1 MDIDKLYEIS
11 PSQWPDDA
19 ASKIRDMLSDKEAS
33 RKERLTAAKLAAE
46 EKVLNDEMADVL
58 LDILHDDEESEE
70 LRCIAVEAFG
80 PALQFN
86 GINGFYESQQQFF
99 SEKKFYEIKKTLRDF
114 YYDIKL
120 PKTLRRRILEAD
132 VCSPMQWHKNA
143 IKRAY
148 ESDDEEWIL
157 SAIFGMGYVKGYKK
171 QILESLESSNPEIVY
186 EAVCAAG
193 NAGVKEAWPVIKD
206 ILSSPQED
214 NMLLRSAI
222 SAAPFINNAEAEE
235 FLTQLLEN
243 EDEDIAEAA
252 EIALMYNSDEFEDDT
267 DTQLTSNTEEKYV
280 IYIDIEDY
288 FKNYNFIPIKTSEPG
303 ISGENLS
310 NTPNEDSTHHLSD
323 SSYSTRKKK
332 TKK

>member
-1 MDIDKLYEIS
+1 MDIDKLYETS

-19 ASKIRDMLSDKEAS
+19 ALKIRDTLTDKEAS
-33 RKERLTAAKLAAE
+33 RKERLIAAKLAAE
-46 EKVLNDEMADVL
+46 EKVLNDEMADAL

-80 PALQFN
+80 PALQYN
-86 GINGFYESQQQFF
+86 GINGFYESQQVFF

-132 VCSPMQWHKNA
+132 VCTPMQWHKNA

-157 SAIFGMGYVKGYKK
+157 SAIFGMGYVKGFKK
-171 QILESLESSNPEIVY
+171 QIQESLESSNPEILY

-214 NMLLRSAI
+214 KMLLRSAI
-222 SAAPFINNAEAEE
+222 SAAPFINHSEAEE
-235 FLTQLLEN
+235 FLTQLSEN

-252 EIALMYNSDEFEDDT
+252 EIALMYSSDELEDET
-267 DTQLTSNTEEKYV
+267 DTQLSSNIEERNV
-280 IYIDIEDY
+280 SYIDIEDY
-288 FKNYNFIPIKTSEPG
+288 FKNYNFIQVKTSESGTP
-303 ISGENLS
+303 GENLS
-310 NTPNEDSTHHLSD
+310 NPLKEDSSHHLSD
-323 SSYSTRKKK
+323 PNYSSRKKK